1 MKKLLCSVVII
12 GLALFEVF
20 AGPFGLEWGMSLN
33 DVKAKGEILTEL
45 EATYSSRA
53 FSYLP
58 NKRHSSF
65 VEYEIE
71 LGYEEGLMRVAAG
84 SSAIKSNKY
93 GTEVKAAFESI
104 SASLSKVY
112 GEPIEEIEEV
122 DKESFWVKDSPDW
135 MMSLYEGSRQIMTIW
150 GNEDTAV
157 VLSIEPITIQS
168 ARLILLYESPQ
179 YYHYLN
185 RIESAENSVF

>member
-58 NKRHSSF
+58 IKRHSTF
-65 VEYEIE
+65 IEYEIE
-71 LGYEEGLMRVAAG
+71 LGLEEGLMRVAAV
-84 SSAIKSNKY
+84 SNAIKSNKY
-93 GTEVKAAFESI
+93 GTEVKAAFEAIASSI
-104 SASLSKVY
+104 SKMY
-112 GEPIEEIEEV
+112 GKPIEEIEEV

-135 MMSLYEGSRQIMTIW
+135 MMSLYEGARRIMTIW
-150 GNEDTAV
+150 GNEDTGV
-157 VLSIEPITIQS
+157 VLSIEPISLQS
-168 ARLILLYESPQ
+168 ARLVLLYVSPQ
-179 YYHYLN
+179 YYQYLD
-185 RIESAENSVF
+185 RIESAANSVF